1 MGVERAV
8 TRWYVQRQLLF
19 AEIMRLEG
27 ALDPI
32 LQDAVPEQVEKGGA
46 ASEESAEA
54 AQVQLVRKIYKI
66 TKGTI
71 EKLRQEKS
79 TSN

>member
-19 AEIMRLEG
+19 AEITRLEG

-32 LQDAVPEQVEKGGA
+32 LQDVVPEQVEKGGA

-54 AQVQLVRKIYKI
+54 AQAQLEEARKRLKTQGYCPRPMM
-66 TKGTI
+66 G
-71 EKLRQEKS
+71 
-79 TSN
+79 

>member
-32 LQDAVPEQVEKGGA
+32 LQDATLEQVKSDGA
-46 ASEESAEA
+46 ASEENAEA
-54 AQVQLVRKIYKI
+54 AQVQLEEARKRLKTQGYCPRPMM
-66 TKGTI
+66 G
-71 EKLRQEKS
+71 
-79 TSN
+79 